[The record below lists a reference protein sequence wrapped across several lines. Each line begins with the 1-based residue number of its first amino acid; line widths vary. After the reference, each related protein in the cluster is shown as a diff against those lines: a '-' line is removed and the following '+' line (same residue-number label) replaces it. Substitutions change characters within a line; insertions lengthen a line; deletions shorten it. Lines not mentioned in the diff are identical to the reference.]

1 MASTLN
7 PGLVPE
13 FCANAHTPE
22 RAKPAAHTATKTFTV
37 RIEPHRL
44 KQKIVGATLLDES
57 AGRT

>member
-1 MASTLN
+1 
-7 PGLVPE
+7 VPE

-22 RAKPAAHTATKTFTV
+22 RAKPAAHTATKTFTF